1 MNIKGKKIILRAI
14 EESDLILLHR
24 WANDPEVQDT
34 MGTVHFPSSMVF
46 HKKWFDKIQEDSLN
60 QRLAIEAP
68 DIGLIGISSLIN
80 IDWKNNRAW
89 HGIMLGDKDTRGKGY
104 GFDAV
109 MTTMRYAFDEMH
121 LERLD
126 GQMIE
131 YNTRSINFYCNKL
144 GWKKEGVARN
154 WYYSK
159 RRYWNKIMVG
169 ITRQDYFDL
178 LEKNKY
184 WDVNEEL

>member
-1 MNIKGKKIILRAI
+1 MNIKGKKVILRAV
-14 EESDLILLHR
+14 ERKDLEFLHK
-24 WANDPEVQDT
+24 WGNNPELQYT
-34 MGTVHFPSSMVF
+34 MGNVYFPSSRDF
-46 HKKWFDKIQEDSLN
+46 HERWYEKIQGDSLN

-68 DIGLIGISSLIN
+68 DVGFIGLSSLID

-109 MTTMRYAFDEMH
+109 MATMRYAFDEMH

-131 YNTRSINFYCNKL
+131 YNTHSIDFYCDKL

-154 WYYSK
+154 WFYSK
-159 RRYWNKIMVG
+159 GTYWDKIMVG
-169 ITRQDYFDL
+169 ITRQDYLDL
-178 LEKNKY
+178 LEKTNY
-184 WDVNEEL
+184 WEKE